1 MKQNL
6 LFNRANAFGMRFIM
20 VLTMLLIV
28 GIGQAWGA
36 TATAEFLPSH
46 FSGQGTTST
55 GSAISATINGVTFAC
70 DKGYGTTQIRCY
82 SGSTIKISSSN
93 TITAIS
99 FTFSDNKIGGLSAS
113 YTDLS
118 TNSWEKALSSQARI
132 TKCVVTYEE
141 ASTDPYT
148 VTLEAGSGS
157 VTDTELTETSAGAGV
172 TLPPATID
180 CGDVEWTFAGW
191 AEASIATETEEAPKT
206 LYEAG
211 DTYKPIS
218 DITLY
223 AVYQRTETTEGGGG
237 DTPIEVSKEYTFS
250 DYTTGTQYAEET
262 YKLDNDVTINIKGC
276 HVNTQLRVYGGQP
289 GTVISEELPGRI
301 VSMGFNM
308 GYKADK
314 LVVSGSTDGTSW
326 NEVGR
331 ISTTT
336 SYKDYTLDFE
346 ETNYTYFKL
355 NVEGSSQIRIAKM
368 SITYESTSGG
378 NSSTIYYHSTPECI
392 TQTVLSLIPQ
402 PAYRHSVK
410 NLLFCKFHHINMSK
424 ITLLVC
430 AFACKQ
436 LTNIV
441 SNGQPNDQCPRR

>member
-6 LFNRANAFGMRFIM
+6 LFNRASAICKRLAM
-20 VLTMLLIV
+20 VLTLLLIV
-28 GIGQAWGA
+28 GVGQAWGV

-70 DKGYGTTQIRCY
+70 DKGYGTTQFRCY
-82 SGSTIKISSSN
+82 SGSTITISSSN

-99 FTFSDNKIGGLSAS
+99 FTFSSSYKGGLNDS
-113 YTDLS
+113 YTNLS

-141 ASTDPYT
+141 ASADPYT

-157 VTDTELTETSAGAGV
+157 VTDTELTETSAGEGV
-172 TLPPATID
+172 ILPTPTLTSCD
-180 CGDVEWTFAGW
+180 EWSFAGW
-191 AEASIATETEEAPKT
+191 AEASVATETEEAPTT
-206 LYEAG
+206 LYEAD
-211 DTYKPIS
+211 DTYKPTS

-223 AVYQRTETTEGGGG
+223 AVYKRTEEGEGGGS
-237 DTPIEVSKEYTFS
+237 TPTEVSKTYTFS
-250 DYTTGTQYAEET
+250 DYEVGTQYAEET
-262 YKLDNDVTINIKGC
+262 YELDDDVTINIKGC
-276 HVNTQLRVYGGQP
+276 HINTQLRVYGGQS
-289 GTVISEELPGRI
+289 GIVISEELPGRI

-314 LVVSGSTDGTSW
+314 LVVSGCTDGTSW
-326 NEVGR
+326 NEVGS

-378 NSSTIYYHSTPECI
+378 NSSTTYYHSTPECS
-392 TQTVLSLIPQ
+392 TETVVSLIPKKRSIGTSLKTYFFCRFSSYQ
-402 PAYRHSVK
+402 YVK
-410 NLLFCKFHHINMSK
+410 DHFRGR
-424 ITLLVC
+424 
-430 AFACKQ
+430 AA
-436 LTNIV
+436 IV
-441 SNGQPNDQCPRR
+441 SRGQTNDLCPRVRQHSRND

>member
-157 VTDTELTETSAGAGV
+157 VTDTELAETSAGAGV

-211 DTYKPIS
+211 DTYKPTS
-218 DITLY
+218 NITLY
-223 AVYQRTETTEGGGG
+223 AVYKRTEEGEGGGS
-237 DTPIEVSKEYTFS
+237 TPTEVSKTYIFS
-250 DYTTGTQYAEET
+250 NYEVGEQYAEET
-262 YKLDNDVTINIKGC
+262 YELDNDVTINIKGC
-276 HVNTQLRVYGGQP
+276 HVNTQLRVYGGQS
-289 GTVISEELPGRI
+289 GIVISEELPGRI

-326 NEVGR
+326 NEVGK
-331 ISTTT
+331 ISTAT
-336 SYKDYTLDFE
+336 SYKDYTLDFG

-355 NVEGSSQIRIAKM
+355 NVEGSSQIRIATM

-378 NSSTIYYHSTPECI
+378 NSSTTYYHSTPECS
-392 TQTVLSLIPQ
+392 TETVVSVIP
-402 PAYRHSVK
+402 
-410 NLLFCKFHHINMSK
+410 K
-424 ITLLVC
+424 ITFL
-430 AFACKQ
+430 
-436 LTNIV
+436 
-441 SNGQPNDQCPRR
+441 GQAKFTHYL